1 MFFKEAK
8 HFWVPDVFI
17 DGAKDIDSP
26 AYYQRPAY
34 IRVYKDHLI
43 RYSKRINFAVA
54 CQMDFHYYPN
64 DEQTCNIKF
73 ESFGYTTEYL
83 RFNWHKT
90 ASYISPV
97 LSMKQFKMNATF
109 VPPYITNTYD
119 LQYPGEK

>member
-1 MFFKEAK
+1 
-8 HFWVPDVFI
+8 
-17 DGAKDIDSP
+17 
-26 AYYQRPAY
+26 
-34 IRVYKDHLI
+34 
-43 RYSKRINFAVA
+43 
-54 CQMDFHYYPN
+54 MDFHYYPN

-90 ASYISPV
+90 ASCIIPV